1 MKYTQDLKSGL
12 IVSLIALPLCLG
24 ISLASGAPLLA
35 GVIAGI
41 IGGIVVGIISDSP
54 LSVSGPAAGLSVII
68 YFGIQEVGGFAA
80 FAPAII
86 LAGVLQ
92 VIFGQLKFGKLTA
105 LIPHSVIE
113 GMLAS
118 IGILI
123 IIKQIPLL
131 LGVTN
136 YPEVQ
141 TLLSGQSVGSSMGA
155 LAIGLGCLIAFIIF
169 RVTTIKSWRV
179 FKLIPFPLVL
189 VVLSA
194 VIARFIMQTDFA
206 LLSRDFVQVA
216 GALKSLSFADH
227 FQGLR
232 DATWFS
238 PLILKHAAVLAIVAS
253 IETLL
258 CIEASIKMDPF
269 KRGTNKDHEL
279 LAQGIGNFTSGL
291 MGGLP
296 VTSVIVRT
304 SANLE
309 AGAASKWST
318 VFHGTILLIGLLL
331 APELMDMIPLAVL
344 GAILVFTGYNL
355 AAPQKF
361 IQSFKHG
368 LLDFIPFVTTILGV
382 VMLDLLKGVILGL
395 VVALI
400 LQKVLKAKDSHAS

>member
-1 MKYTQDLKSGL
+1 MKLTQDLKSGL

-24 ISLASGAPLLA
+24 ISIASGAPLLT
-35 GVIAGI
+35 GIIAGI
-41 IGGIVVGIISDSP
+41 VGGIVVGLISDSP

-80 FAPAII
+80 FIPAII
-86 LAGVLQ
+86 LAGLLQ
-92 VIFGQLKFGKLTA
+92 IVFGQLKFGKFTSF
-105 LIPHSVIE
+105 IPHSVIE

-131 LGVTN
+131 LGLTN
-136 YPEVQ
+136 YSEVQ
-141 TLLSGQSVGSSMGA
+141 NLMLGQNVGSSMGA
-155 LAIGLGCLIAFIIF
+155 LAIGLGCLFSFIIF
-169 RVTTIKSWRV
+169 RITRIKTWRV
-179 FKLIPFPLVL
+179 FRIIPFPLFL
-189 VVLSA
+189 VIFSA
-194 VIARFIMQTDFA
+194 LIAHFLIQTDFA
-206 LLSRDFVQVA
+206 LLSRDFVQIA
-216 GALKSLSFADH
+216 RALKSLHFADH
-227 FQGLR
+227 FTALR
-232 DATWFS
+232 EATWFS

-258 CIEASIKMDPF
+258 CIEASIKLDPL
-269 KRGTNKDHEL
+269 KRGTNKDREL

-309 AGAASKWST
+309 AGATSKWST

-331 APELMDMIPLAVL
+331 FPNLIDMIPVAVL
-344 GAILVFTGYNL
+344 GAILIFTGYNL

-361 IQSFKHG
+361 IQSFKQG
-368 LLDFIPFVTTILGV
+368 LLEFIPFFATILGV

-395 VVALI
+395 VVAL
-400 LQKVLKAKDSHAS
+400 VLKKFAKNSRHSL